1 MSIHYIHVGSISRPT
16 LISFDGRERF
26 CGEEAYTHIAGESTI
41 PMINNLIIGTSL
53 SDIQQCNSFK
63 HRKAIV
69 SEDDLRRL
77 QVEIKYNGVKQH
89 IYVTS
94 ILAIYI
100 GQLWKRIIEV
110 YGEEGMIMIMMMMMM

>member
-1 MSIHYIHVGSISRPT
+1 MHVGSISRPT

-26 CGEEAYTHIAGESTI
+26 CGEEAYTHISGEFTI

-69 SEDDLRRL
+69 SEDNLKRL
-77 QVEIKYNGVKQH
+77 QVEIKYNGVKQQ

-110 YGEEGMIMIMMMMMM
+110 YGEEGMIMMMM